1 MRILFRVSML
11 MSLLVACKSNKPQS
25 PPPGKDFKIVRL
37 DSINNVY
44 LIYARQKDTLY
55 KIVSLKE
62 DGRTG
67 KENVH
72 AGRSIVVDS
81 SYRLDLVSLFI
92 RNFQGYDLSP
102 KNSMDLGGIS
112 YSGTLIKVERDSIV
126 DLYRAKNVKGLSL
139 IN

>member
-11 MSLLVACKSNKPQS
+11 ISLLAACTSNKAKEPL
-25 PPPGKDFKIVRL
+25 PGKDCKIVKL

-55 KIVSLKE
+55 KIVSVKE
-62 DGRTG
+62 DAHTGRC
-67 KENVH
+67 
-72 AGRSIVVDS
+72 IVVDS

-92 RNFQGYDLSP
+92 NNIRGYDLSP
-102 KNSMDLGGIS
+102 KHSLDIGGIS

-126 DLYRAKNVKGLSL
+126 DLYRARNIKGLCL
-139 IN
+139 TN

>member
-11 MSLLVACKSNKPQS
+11 ISLLAACTSNKANRPL
-25 PPPGKDFKIVRL
+25 PGKDCKIVKL

-55 KIVSLKE
+55 KIVSVKE
-62 DGRTG
+62 DSHTGRC
-67 KENVH
+67 
-72 AGRSIVVDS
+72 IVVDS

-92 RNFQGYDLSP
+92 NNIRGYDLSP
-102 KNSMDLGGIS
+102 KHSLDIGGIS

-126 DLYRAKNVKGLSL
+126 DLYRARNIKGLCL
-139 IN
+139 TN

>member
-11 MSLLVACKSNKPQS
+11 ISLLTACKSNKHQD
-25 PPPGKDFKIVRL
+25 PPPGKEFKIVKL
-37 DSINNVY
+37 DSISNVY

-62 DGRTG
+62 AT
-67 KENVH
+67 H
-72 AGRSIVVDS
+72 TGRSIVVDS

-92 RNFQGYDLSP
+92 KNFQGYDLSP
-102 KNSMDLGGIS
+102 QKTLDIGGIS

-126 DLYRAKNVKGLSL
+126 DLYRARNVKGLCFTE
-139 IN
+139 

>member
-11 MSLLVACKSNKPQS
+11 ISLLTACRSNQHQD
-25 PPPGKDFKIVRL
+25 PPPGKAFKIIKL
-37 DSINNVY
+37 DSISNVY
-44 LIYARQKDTLY
+44 LIYARKKDTLY

-62 DGRTG
+62 AAHTG
-67 KENVH
+67 Q
-72 AGRSIVVDS
+72 SLVVGA

-92 RNFQGYDLSP
+92 KNFQGYDLSP
-102 KNSMDLGGIS
+102 QNTLDIGGIT

-126 DLYRAKNVKGLSL
+126 DLYRARNVKGLYF

>member
-11 MSLLVACKSNKPQS
+11 ISLLAACKSNKTQEPL
-25 PPPGKDFKIVRL
+25 PGKDCKIVKL

-55 KIVSLKE
+55 KIVSLRE
-62 DGRTG
+62 TG
-67 KENVH
+67 N
-72 AGRSIVVDS
+72 AGRSIVVGS
-81 SYRLDLVSLFI
+81 TYRLDLVSLFI
-92 RNFQGYDLSP
+92 NNFQGYDLSP
-102 KNSMDLGGIS
+102 KNSMDIGGIS

>member
-11 MSLLVACKSNKPQS
+11 ISLLTACKSNKHQD
-25 PPPGKDFKIVRL
+25 PPPGEAFKIVKL
-37 DSINNVY
+37 DSISNVY

-62 DGRTG
+62 AT
-67 KENVH
+67 H
-72 AGRSIVVDS
+72 TGRSIVVGA
-81 SYRLDLVSLFI
+81 SYQLDLVSLFI
-92 RNFQGYDLSP
+92 KNFQGYDLSP
-102 KNSMDLGGIS
+102 RNTLDIGGIT

-126 DLYRAKNVKGLSL
+126 DLYRARNVKGLCL